1 MDNPDSIKFYINATW
16 YPGTADDRSND
27 YIKFKNETK
36 WTDEGIANFF
46 SLTDTS
52 SFGYALAW

>member
-1 MDNPDSIKFYINATW
+1 MDSPDSIKFYINATW
-16 YPGTADDRSND
+16 YPGTSDDRSND

-36 WTDEGIANFF
+36 WNDTEIANFF
-46 SLTDTS
+46 SLTNTS